1 MRRCVPAIVFAILLF
16 TGRTALA
23 DSVAVGDKLHMLN
36 SGGAISGGEFN
47 VDIVGKG
54 NEPPLFDFVTFCV
67 QLRQDINKDD
77 DFTVGYIG
85 DRADDEVD
93 PDPSDGPG
101 DPLDEK
107 TAWIY
112 WQYRQPG
119 QGALSGYTENEVQNA
134 IWVIEQEWDFAEQN
148 IFFPPSRLANLELNT
163 RAIMDAAA
171 AAVSPAGGW
180 TNNNRVQILGLFFPN
195 GDIAQDMLMLDDGGG
210 TITQVET
217 PEPATLLLVGG
228 GVAALIRR
236 RVRGWRNG

>member
-1 MRRCVPAIVFAILLF
+1 MRRYVSAIVFAILLF

-36 SGGAISGGEFN
+36 SGGAIFGGEFK

-85 DRADDEVD
+85 EPADDVVD

-112 WQYRQPG
+112 WQYRQLG
-119 QGALSGYTENEVQNA
+119 HGALSGYTEDEVQNA

-148 IFFPPSRLANLELNT
+148 FWVPPSVIPDLETNAQ
-163 RAIMDAAA
+163 AIMDAAA
-171 AAVSPAGGW
+171 AAVSGPGGW
-180 TNNNRVQILGLFFPN
+180 TNNNRVQIVGLFFPN

-210 TITQVET
+210 RITQVET

-228 GVAALIRR
+228 GVAALVRR
-236 RVRGWRNG
+236 RVRGRCNG